1 MTTQAS
7 KFCAGTGNP
16 LEDVDLSFAEK
27 RNVKNVIPLSTD
39 VFFFF
44 CEINRKLLLST
55 QDYVCHCSILIT
67 AGNYIFYDSQA
78 FKYIING
85 CSVKD
90 ISHKVAV

>member
-27 RNVKNVIPLSTD
+27 KCKKCNPSFNRCL
-39 VFFFF
+39 FFR
-44 CEINRKLLLST
+44 CEINRKLLLSM

-67 AGNYIFYDSQA
+67 AGNYIFHDCQA

-85 CSVKD
+85 CSEKD